1 MAEWRLTTAGALGPL
16 LDNFRRIDGG
26 ILLAVWRVRN
36 EGCLVRVILD
46 FGQISLIIEARSED
60 DTVEIW
66 TDQGSTVAKTGVDAG
81 KSKPWSGLIGKPFG
95 WGWVT
100 INQQGYCDGVLLS
113 FGGITPQIFLN
124 VVASSIDESDLGQPL
139 RFARL
144 VVPISHLR

>member
-1 MAEWRLTTAGALGPL
+1 
-16 LDNFRRIDGG
+16 
-26 ILLAVWRVRN
+26 
-36 EGCLVRVILD
+36 VILD

-144 VVPISHLR
+144 KRVLLQDALQVLRPI